1 MHNNVIYQAPVGS
14 TPAIVRENPAS
25 NVSTPYCGPQSRE
38 PWTDGRKV
46 AGSNNW
52 VQSSAQPVPQEWT
65 DPLSGSNPMFA
76 SIAQRQL
83 RPAAAST
90 LVSAGHPKPVTPP
103 AFPYPSPPLLPPF
116 GPPCRAKMA

>member
-1 MHNNVIYQAPVGS
+1 MHNTAIYQPPAGTS
-14 TPAIVRENPAS
+14 PAIVRENPAS

-65 DPLSGSNPMFA
+65 GTLSGGNPMFA
-76 SIAQRQL
+76 NIAQHQI
-83 RPAAAST
+83 RPAPPPP
-90 LVSAGHPKPVTPP
+90 LVSAGNTHPVHPAAIPRPP
-103 AFPYPSPPLLPPF
+103 PPPPP
-116 GPPCRAKMA
+116 GSAPPR